1 MTDKKAQA
9 SMEMIFIATFV
20 IIICVVILGYFN
32 SIKSSTVAIS
42 LAKANTL
49 DALNKSSKNFTIQKI
64 DFTEGAGSIEINILT
79 MPASGIECLDINGS
93 GTRQLIIEKAG
104 YSAGTVTIKANSNPC

>member
-64 DFTEGAGSIEINILT
+64 DFTEGAGIIELNILT
-79 MPASGIECLDINGS
+79 IPSDIGCLDINGA

-104 YSAGTVTIKANSNPC
+104 YSAGTVTIKANSTQIC